1 MSLFAMSQ
9 EWSRGLARLL
19 GETNDRS
26 TSRVL
31 GDGLASFVG
40 GEISGETAVKVVH
53 RGMVAIGGAAI
64 TGAVSLGALAV
75 GGAVAFGSL
84 WRLGQTEDSLPKFP

>member
-1 MSLFAMSQ
+1 MSLFAVSQ

-19 GETNDRS
+19 GETNGRS

-31 GDGLASFVG
+31 GDGLVSFVG
-40 GEISGETAVKVVH
+40 GEISGEKTVKVVH
-53 RGMVAIGGAAI
+53 RSMAAI
-64 TGAVSLGALAV
+64 R

-84 WRLGQTEDSLPKFP
+84 WRLGQAEDSPRKSP